1 MRYAN
6 WWAQVDS
13 PASTIYLSDAG
24 SRLLGFSLAGEP
36 LTPLVFR
43 LMGPE
48 GLEPSTPVLS
58 GLCSNQLSYG
68 PEFMCNDKCV
78 TCNALIH
85 YTFYITPY
93 TITRE
98 PLLLWFLIWKIWLPY

>member
-1 MRYAN
+1 MHPEESR
-6 WWAQVDS
+6 QLF
-13 PASTIYLSDAG
+13 IRELFAG
-24 SRLLGFSLAGEP
+24 
-36 LTPLVFR
+36 
-43 LMGPE
+43 
-48 GLEPSTPVLS
+48 
-58 GLCSNQLSYG
+58 LSYG

-85 YTFYITPY
+85 YTFYITLY